1 MAEVR
6 YTHKAVEDL
15 ADIWNYTA
23 DVWSE
28 RQADNYYEMLIA
40 SCRKIADNPELF
52 GQEYRKLREGIYGF
66 KVNRHIVFYRIL
78 SDGIEVVRIL
88 HERMD
93 LNSRFAD

>member
-15 ADIWNYTA
+15 TDIWNYTA

-28 RQADNYYEMLIA
+28 RQDDYYEMLVA

-52 GQEYRKLREGIYGF
+52 GREYRKLGEGIYGF

-78 SDGIEVVRIL
+78 SDEIEVVRIL

-93 LNSRFAD
+93 LSNRFAD

>member
-15 ADIWNYTA
+15 TDIWNYTA

-28 RQADNYYEMLIA
+28 RQADDYYEMLVA
-40 SCRKIADNPELF
+40 SCRKIADNPE
-52 GQEYRKLREGIYGF
+52 RKLGEGIYGF

-78 SDGIEVVRIL
+78 SDEIEVVRIL

-93 LNSRFAD
+93 LSNRFAD